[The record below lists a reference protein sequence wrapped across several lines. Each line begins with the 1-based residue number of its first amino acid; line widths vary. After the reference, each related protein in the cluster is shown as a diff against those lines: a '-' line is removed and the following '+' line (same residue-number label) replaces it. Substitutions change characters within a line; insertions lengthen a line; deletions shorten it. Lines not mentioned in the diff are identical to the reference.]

1 MARFSVWLY
10 EKIYKKKAPEYVA
23 NYSFWHLALKPIRK
37 WLTNTVAANCP
48 FNKIRIA
55 IYRMCGFQIGEKCFI
70 GMRCYLDDHC
80 TDSLQIGN
88 SVVISYG
95 VFFACHGPKQG
106 HTPIIVKDG
115 AYIGMRSSI
124 LSGKNGVTV
133 GENAVVGACSLVLRD
148 VPAGATVVGV
158 PCREIMMNE

>member
-55 IYRMCGFQIGEKCFI
+55 IYRMCGF
-70 GMRCYLDDHC
+70 
-80 TDSLQIGN
+80 
-88 SVVISYG
+88 
-95 VFFACHGPKQG
+95 
-106 HTPIIVKDG
+106 
-115 AYIGMRSSI
+115 
-124 LSGKNGVTV
+124 
-133 GENAVVGACSLVLRD
+133 
-148 VPAGATVVGV
+148 
-158 PCREIMMNE
+158 